1 MSVPGSAHL
10 VLASG
15 VVHLDEASAVFEAM
29 LSGWGRQQASRLL
42 AAEATIEPRLA
53 LVRRFAEF
61 AGAPPWDWTAGDV
74 EDFTAALMSGPE
86 RKAPSTIRGYH
97 MSLRMFCDYLLDSRY
112 GWIAQCENR
121 FGRIPSQVCHDYN
134 TAAHLVDYEG
144 KPARRPFTYD
154 EVETLFDFLDDRVDV
169 LARSRNKGAF
179 AALRD
184 AQMIKTAYAFG
195 LRRRELCY
203 LDLADLRPNSRMPA
217 WGTFGAVH
225 VRYAKSRRGSS
236 PRRRTVLAVPEFDWV
251 IDGLRQWVD
260 HGRPLLSPG
269 NRQELWLTE
278 RRCRVATKTMDRR
291 FAAARV
297 QAGLPADLTLHCLR
311 HSYVTHLIEF
321 GYPERFVTEQ
331 VGHSY
336 ASTTAIYTSVSDD
349 FKTKTLQAALRRV
362 YGSSTTTGE
371 GGDEH

>member
-1 MSVPGSAHL
+1 MLSVPGSAHL

-15 VVHLDEASAVFEAM
+15 VVHLDEPSAVFEAM
-29 LSGWGRQQASRLL
+29 LLGWGRQQASRLL
-42 AAEATIEPRLA
+42 GQATIESRLA
-53 LVRRFAEF
+53 LVRRFAAF
-61 AGAPPWDWTAGDV
+61 AEAHPWDWTAGDV
-74 EDFTAALMSGPE
+74 EDFTAALMSGPT

-97 MSLRMFCDYLLDSRY
+97 MSLRMFCDYLLDGRY

-121 FGRIPSQVCHDYN
+121 FARIPSQVCHDYN
-134 TAAHLVDYEG
+134 TAAHLVEYEG
-144 KPARRPFTYD
+144 KPARRPFTYE
-154 EVETLFDFLDDRVDV
+154 EVETLFGFLDDRVEV
-169 LARSRNKGAF
+169 LARSGRKGAL

-203 LDLADLRPNSRMPA
+203 LDLADLRPNPRMPA

-225 VRYAKSRRGSS
+225 VRYAKSSRGST

-251 IDGLRQWVD
+251 IEGLRQWVD

-269 NRQELWLTE
+269 TRQELWLTE
-278 RRCRVATKTMDRR
+278 RRGRVATKSMDKR
-291 FAAARV
+291 FAFLRAE
-297 QAGLPADLTLHCLR
+297 AGLPKDLTLHCLR

-336 ASTTAIYTSVSDD
+336 ASTTAIYTSVSND

-362 YGSSTTTGE
+362 YGSATTHE
-371 GGDEH
+371 GKNDH

>member
-154 EVETLFDFLDDRVDV
+154 ELETLFDFLDDR
-169 LARSRNKGAF
+169 
-179 AALRD
+179 
-184 AQMIKTAYAFG
+184 AQMLFEIVAG
-195 LRRRELCY
+195 V
-203 LDLADLRPNSRMPA
+203 D
-217 WGTFGAVH
+217 
-225 VRYAKSRRGSS
+225 
-236 PRRRTVLAVPEFDWV
+236 
-251 IDGLRQWVD
+251 RQ
-260 HGRPLLSPG
+260 R
-269 NRQELWLTE
+269 
-278 RRCRVATKTMDRR
+278 
-291 FAAARV
+291 
-297 QAGLPADLTLHCLR
+297 
-311 HSYVTHLIEF
+311 
-321 GYPERFVTEQ
+321 
-331 VGHSY
+331 
-336 ASTTAIYTSVSDD
+336 
-349 FKTKTLQAALRRV
+349 
-362 YGSSTTTGE
+362 
-371 GGDEH
+371 

>member
-1 MSVPGSAHL
+1 MSVPGSANL
-10 VLASG
+10 VLAPG
-15 VVHLDEASAVFEAM
+15 VVHLDEPSAVFEAM
-29 LSGWGRQQASRLL
+29 LLGWGRQQASRLL
-42 AAEATIEPRLA
+42 GQATIESRMA
-53 LVRRFAEF
+53 LVRRFAAF
-61 AGAPPWDWTAGDV
+61 AETHPWDWTAGDV
-74 EDFTAALMSGPE
+74 EDFTAALMSGPT

-97 MSLRMFCDYLLDSRY
+97 MSLRMFCDYLLDGRY

-121 FGRIPSQVCHDYN
+121 FARIPSQVCHDYN

-144 KPARRPFTYD
+144 KPARRPFTYE
-154 EVETLFDFLDDRVDV
+154 EVETLFGFLDDRVDV
-169 LARSRNKGAF
+169 LARSGRKGAL

-203 LDLADLRPNSRMPA
+203 LDLADLRPNPRMPA

-362 YGSSTTTGE
+362 YESATTGE
-371 GGDEH
+371 GEDEH